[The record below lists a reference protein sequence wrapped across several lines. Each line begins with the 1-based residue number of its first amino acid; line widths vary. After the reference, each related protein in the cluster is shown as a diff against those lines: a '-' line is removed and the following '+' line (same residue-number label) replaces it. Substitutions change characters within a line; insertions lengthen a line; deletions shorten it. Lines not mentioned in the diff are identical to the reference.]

1 MLSQGDDTFADY
13 ESPAEDFDPAT
24 ILQNVAKEAAKKRKV
39 VSKTTR
45 NKIPRLGLTFP
56 TSTHVST
63 PMARPG
69 TVESSSEEE
78 EESRGQ
84 SNKALLRRIQQLEA
98 QAQPAVDYKKK
109 YEELLQSTTG
119 AVSTIV
125 PSEPPPNAGLVKGT
139 WQEDG
144 RDPVSIRDNDM
155 FTL

>member
-1 MLSQGDDTFADY
+1 M
-13 ESPAEDFDPAT
+13 EDFDPAT

-39 VSKTTR
+39 VSKTSR
-45 NKIPRLGLTFP
+45 SKIPRLGLTFP
-56 TSTHVST
+56 TSTQVST

-78 EESRGQ
+78 EETRGQ

-98 QAQPAVDYKKK
+98 QAQAQPAVDYKRK
-109 YEELLQSTTG
+109 YEELLQASTG

-144 RDPVSIRDNDM
+144 RDPVSIRDNGM